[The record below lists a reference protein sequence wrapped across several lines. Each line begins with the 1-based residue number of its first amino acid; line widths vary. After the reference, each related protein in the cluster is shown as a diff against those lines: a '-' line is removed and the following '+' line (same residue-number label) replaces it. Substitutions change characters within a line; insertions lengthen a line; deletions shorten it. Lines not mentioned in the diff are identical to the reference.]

1 MEFTADQV
9 WGAAVAADRI
19 NEGYFKEDQWMHNA
33 TPPFLAKKA
42 NKALVKEWLRTG
54 NFSEITE
61 EDVAQGQEIR
71 NYIKTWLM
79 RQLTGQISEFESQAL
94 KLANKEAFTGRDMYD
109 FAVISCLPNS
119 VRVDKKKVD
128 LNREI
133 RISEP
138 LEGDVGTAIVGEIV
152 VMHCRWSVQY
162 GKYRITARMNESVV
176 DFWTDKDFPEGSTAK
191 IKAKIK
197 AHRGDNTTQLNYVK
211 KA

>member
-33 TPPFLAKKA
+33 TPPFLSKKA

-54 NFSEITE
+54 NFSEVTE
-61 EDVAQGQEIR
+61 EDIAQGQEIR

-119 VRVDKKKVD
+119 VRVDKKKVN

-138 LEGDVGTAIVGEIV
+138 LEGDIGTAIVGEIV
-152 VMHCRWSVQY
+152 VMNCRWSVQY

-176 DFWTDKDFPEGSTAK
+176 DFWTDKDFPEGTTAK